1 MVGRV
6 VTGAIRRGLSWLGLE
21 IRRQGAHQGVAGV
34 EDVGLSHVLEILF
47 RCADDLR
54 FVQVGANDGVRNDLL
69 CPFLD
74 RSDPRG
80 ILIEPQTTPFQQLQA
95 RYGARERLILLQAAI
110 DKRAGT
116 RTLYRCREDL
126 AVGAAA
132 AFLSGLASFDRS
144 QVVAAYVRHARRLG
158 LSEHPDRAIVGEA
171 VPTLT
176 LDAVLND
183 FGLDR
188 CDLLVI
194 DTEGHDFEIIRT
206 IDFSRIRPVVLI
218 YEHIHLC
225 QADRLACWRLLRAN
239 GYRCA
244 ADWSNTLALLAG
256 ESASMASAA
265 NGASR
270 RFCPSSARQL
280 AAAPRSSNAL
290 AQQL

>member
-1 MVGRV
+1 VGAV
-6 VTGAIRRGLSWLGLE
+6 VRGAIRRGLSWFGLE
-21 IRRQGAHQGVAGV
+21 IRRQGAHRGVAGV

-54 FVQVGANDGVRNDLL
+54 LVQVGANDGVRNDLL
-69 CPFLD
+69 CPFLAG
-74 RSDPRG
+74 SDPRG
-80 ILIEPQTTPFQQLQA
+80 ILIEPQTMPFRKLQA
-95 RYGARERLILLQAAI
+95 RYGDRERLTLLQAAI
-110 DKRAGT
+110 DDRAGT

-126 AVGAAA
+126 VAGEGA

-144 QVVAAYVRHARRLG
+144 QVVDAYVRHARRLG

-171 VPTLT
+171 VATLT
-176 LDAVLND
+176 LDAVLID

-206 IDFSRIRPVVLI
+206 IDFSRIRPLVLI
-218 YEHIHLC
+218 YEHIHLGR
-225 QADRLACWRLLRAN
+225 ADRLACWRLLRAN

-256 ESASMASAA
+256 ESSCAASAA
-265 NGASR
+265 NGTSR
-270 RFCPSSARQL
+270 RFCRSSARQRP
-280 AAAPRSSNAL
+280 AAAPRSCNAF